1 MSSGTAALPIAEQSP
16 TLTTADFVDDAL
28 LARCR
33 ELGLTESTL
42 RALRHGQ
49 LSNAQRASAT
59 VRSVLAFAA
68 LSRGD
73 GDRADELLTSGKP
86 VRSVE
91 ERRLWLAA
99 SLYRACWLPPSAAA
113 SDEIAQLT
121 QALSNVSTVTDVDQP
136 VLSDLALGCAALAFA
151 EGLLRASDV
160 GAARHQLELV
170 ANDDRQ
176 PRGLVVVARMLLSA
190 IEVGVGR
197 SDLALGHV
205 QVALHASAGLG
216 SEDRLLR
223 LLLVGLLFAENRRL
237 ARAMLDDVI
246 AGRYGAISSEQGTV
260 AHLLRVLRLLAHHCP
275 LALEHTVELRRDL
288 RWLLRRHASALWSL
302 LIVSLLASALVS
314 ADETCEAY
322 DVLVQSAAELRC
334 RRMDGVADLLDR
346 QLATLRG
353 QLGPDGFEPLL
364 REAQRRRR
372 LRASK
377 E

>member
-136 VLSDLALGCAALAFA
+136 VLSDLAQGCAALAFA

-275 LALEHTVELRRDL
+275 LTLEHTVELRRDL

>member
-16 TLTTADFVDDAL
+16 TPTTADFIDDVL
-28 LARCR
+28 LGRCR

-42 RALRHGQ
+42 RALRHSQ
-49 LSNAQRASAT
+49 LSSAQRASAT
-59 VRSVLAFAA
+59 VRSILALAA

-73 GDRADELLTSGKP
+73 GTRADELLTSGKP
-86 VRSVE
+86 VRSIE

-99 SLYRACWLPPSAAA
+99 SLYRACWLTPSAAA
-113 SDEIAQLT
+113 SDEISRLT
-121 QALSNVSTVTDVDQP
+121 QALGNVSTETDVEQP
-136 VLSDLALGCAALAFA
+136 ALAELAQGCAALAYA
-151 EGLLRASDV
+151 EGLLRATDV
-160 GAARHQLELV
+160 GAARNQLELV

-176 PRGLVVVARMLLSA
+176 PRGVVVVARMLLAA

-197 SDLALGHV
+197 SDLALGHI

-216 SEDRLLR
+216 PEDRLLR

-246 AGRYGAISSEQGTV
+246 AGRYGAISTEQGTV
-260 AHLLRVLRLLAHHCP
+260 AHLLRVLRLLAQHCP
-275 LALEHTVELRRDL
+275 LELEHTVELRRDL
-288 RWLLRRHASALWSL
+288 RWLLGRHVSAAWSL
-302 LIVSLLASALVS
+302 LIVSVLASALVA

-334 RRMDGVADLLDR
+334 RRIDGVADLIDR

-377 E
+377 D

>member
-136 VLSDLALGCAALAFA
+136 VLSDLAQGCAALAFA

>member
-1 MSSGTAALPIAEQSP
+1 MSSGTAALPIEEQSP

-136 VLSDLALGCAALAFA
+136 VLSDLAQGCAALAFA

-275 LALEHTVELRRDL
+275 LTLEHTVELRRDL